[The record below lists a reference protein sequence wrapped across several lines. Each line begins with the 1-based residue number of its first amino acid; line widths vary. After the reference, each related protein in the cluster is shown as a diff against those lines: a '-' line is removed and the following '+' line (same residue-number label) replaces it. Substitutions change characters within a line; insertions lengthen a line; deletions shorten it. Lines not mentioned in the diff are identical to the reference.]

1 MREPCAIIL
10 DGAKAATMTAA
21 KQGSLADK
29 SLGELI
35 REIQDE
41 SSSGALRLS
50 RERAK
55 IVIYFENGATVFAV
69 SNIRAHRLIE
79 FLKRSGLGGEEVNA
93 NLPPTATDEEVLAQ
107 FATQGLSASKVGR
120 LRANQ
125 VTDILRTALLW
136 TEGYWQFDP
145 RVRVAVQNRV
155 KVETQRLLLE
165 STRHLPGTYIESRFA
180 NRQEQFET
188 AERNGHSPNLS
199 PGEGFVLSR
208 VTATISIND
217 LLALGGMREEE
228 TLRALYAL
236 TTAGLLRRAT
246 ASTPHLSDSPDRGR
260 TASENL
266 EEFLARIEKASDY
279 YETLSIDRAATADD
293 VKNSYHALA
302 RSYHPDR
309 FHQSSAS
316 VRTRIESAFARIARA
331 YEVLHDPSQ
340 RATYDE
346 RLQTPGA
353 RPPEHVSSPPVPKAK
368 NKVTG
373 NEDRAEASFQKGLAA
388 IKENQLQHAIRLFAE
403 AASLEPRSA
412 RYRAEYGRALISDPQ
427 TRRIAEVELQAAIAL
442 EPTNVSYRVAL
453 AELYKALGLRRRA
466 EGELQRALMTD
477 PKSDAA
483 RKLLASLKN

>member
-1 MREPCAIIL
+1 
-10 DGAKAATMTAA
+10 MTASQ
-21 KQGSLADK
+21 QGNLADK
-29 SLGELI
+29 FLGELI

-55 IVIYFENGATVFAV
+55 TVMYFESGATVFAV

-79 FLKRSGLGGEEVNA
+79 LIKRSALVEEA
-93 NLPPTATDEEVLAQ
+93 LLAGLPPTASDDDVLAQ
-107 FATQGLSASKVGR
+107 LTRQGNLSPDQAGR

-125 VTDILRTALLW
+125 IADILRTTLLW
-136 TEGYWQFDP
+136 TEGHWQFEP
-145 RVRVAVQNRV
+145 RVRVAAPSRV
-155 KVETQRLLLE
+155 NVDTQRLLLE
-165 STRHLPGTYIESRFA
+165 STRHLPVTYIQSRFA
-180 NRQEQFET
+180 NRQEQFEMVD
-188 AERNGHSPNLS
+188 RNGDSLNLS
-199 PGEGFVLSR
+199 PSEAFVLSR
-208 VTATISIND
+208 VTSPISIKD
-217 LLALGGMREEE
+217 LVALGGMREEE

-236 TTAGLLRRAT
+236 TTAGLLRRST
-246 ASTPHLSDSPDRGR
+246 ASTPHVSDTPQSGR
-260 TASENL
+260 AVAENL

-279 YETLSIDRAATADD
+279 YEMLSIDRAATADD
-293 VKNSYHALA
+293 VKYSYHSLA

-309 FHQSSAS
+309 FHQSNAD

-331 YEVLHDPSQ
+331 YEVLHDASE

-346 RLQTPGA
+346 QLKTPGA
-353 RPPEHVSSPPVPKAK
+353 KLSEHVSSPPPVPNAK
-368 NKVTG
+368 NKETG
-373 NEDRAEASFQKGLAA
+373 NEDRAEASFQKGLSA

-403 AASLEPRSA
+403 AASLEPRRA
-412 RYRAEYGRALISDPQ
+412 RYRAEYGRALINNPQ
-427 TRRIAEVELQAAIAL
+427 TRRIAEIELRAAIAL

>member
-1 MREPCAIIL
+1 VREPCAIIL
-10 DGAKAATMTAA
+10 DGAKAATMTTA
-21 KQGSLADK
+21 KEGNLADK

-41 SSSGALRLS
+41 SNSGALRLS

-55 IVIYFENGATVFAV
+55 TVIYFENGATVFAV

-79 FLKRSGLGGEEVNA
+79 FLKRGGLDGEEVNT

-107 FATQGLSASKVGR
+107 FTTQGLSAGKVGR

-165 STRHLPGTYIESRFA
+165 STRHLPGRYIESRFA

-188 AERNGHSPNLS
+188 AERNGYSLNLS
-199 PGEGFVLSR
+199 PSEAFVLSR
-208 VTATISIND
+208 VTGAISIND

-236 TTAGLLRRAT
+236 TTAGLLRRT
-246 ASTPHLSDSPDRGR
+246 TPSTPHISDSSNRGG
-260 TASENL
+260 TPGENL
-266 EEFLARIEKASDY
+266 EEFLARIEKASDH

-316 VRTRIESAFARIARA
+316 IRTRIESAFARIARA
-331 YEVLHDPSQ
+331 YEVLHDASQ
-340 RATYDE
+340 RANYDE

-353 RPPEHVSSPPVPKAK
+353 KPPEHVSSPPVPKAK
-368 NKVTG
+368 TKVTG
-373 NEDRAEASFQKGLAA
+373 NEGRAEESFQKGLAA
-388 IKENQLQHAIRLFAE
+388 IKDNQLQHAVRLFAE
-403 AASLEPRSA
+403 AASLEPRRA
-412 RYRAEYGRALISDPQ
+412 RYRAEYGRALINNPQ
-427 TRRIAEVELQAAIAL
+427 TRRIAEIELQAAIAL
-442 EPTNVSYRVAL
+442 EPANVSYRVAL